1 MAASGVR
8 VMVEAGIRVGGAVT
22 LWSVAQHYVKE
33 KLKDELHKLGLAHYC
48 PLKRAD
54 SQCLKD
60 ALERRVGGKDREVMA
75 LAKGQG
81 FSVKQVTRGQTDV
94 DLNTRLVVLQ
104 SAGNLTFITDYLQAE
119 TMVRDEFDFQSSIVT
134 GNQVSSMLVSIAK
147 AMGGQTLRDSGG
159 VYWMPP
165 ERVDLWQQVGKAVE
179 ASASPNGKTGAIYV
193 IRTIMDDEAVRA
205 VYDAVFTEVST
216 DAERMAEEIDSLTL
230 GEKALDNRA
239 NRLIALGKRVEH
251 FEELLG
257 RNMDGLKQMLEEIKD
272 NAAKGKLL
280 AAAALG
286 PV

>member
-1 MAASGVR
+1 
-8 VMVEAGIRVGGAVT
+8 MVEAGIRVGGAVT

-165 ERVDLWQQVGKAVE
+165 ERVDAAFAALDRADVVLGPALDGGYYLIGAKEQVPPCFDGPQWGGERVLGDTIDLIEGAGLRYERLEPCFDVDHPADLE
-179 ASASPNGKTGAIYV
+179 RLRGALAGLHRSFAAYPTRVARVLEDAAFGENGRPTGAP
-193 IRTIMDDEAVRA
+193 E
-205 VYDAVFTEVST
+205 
-216 DAERMAEEIDSLTL
+216 AEET
-230 GEKALDNRA
+230 
-239 NRLIALGKRVEH
+239 
-251 FEELLG
+251 
-257 RNMDGLKQMLEEIKD
+257 
-272 NAAKGKLL
+272 
-280 AAAALG
+280 
-286 PV
+286 P